1 MKGKGSIY
9 DARSE
14 LAKRV
19 GVESTSSS
27 NSNQS
32 YSNQQSTTQT
42 DDWEEKIRQSYYNK
56 YGRYPE
62 DPEPEPEPEPWDYER
77 EFQK

>member
-42 DDWEEKIRQSYYNK
+42 DDWEEKLDSHTIINMVDILKILNPNQN
-56 YGRYPE
+56 
-62 DPEPEPEPEPWDYER
+62 
-77 EFQK
+77 